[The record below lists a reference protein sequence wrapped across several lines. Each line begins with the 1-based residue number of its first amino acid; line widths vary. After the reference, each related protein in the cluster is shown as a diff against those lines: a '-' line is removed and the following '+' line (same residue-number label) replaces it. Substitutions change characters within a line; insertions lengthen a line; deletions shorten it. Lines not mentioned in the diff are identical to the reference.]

1 MQPATARSV
10 EPIVVSDADIV
21 DRAAR
26 GDRVAFEILVGAR
39 LAGAFRLATAI
50 LGNDEDAADATQNV
64 FLAVWRELPRL
75 RDRSRF
81 DAWFRR
87 ILVNECRM
95 RLRQR
100 GRVNE
105 IPLDEDRD
113 RTERWSN
120 ERFARGVERFGALDA
135 IERAFDALDPD
146 DRVLIVLHHL
156 EGRPLGE
163 IAVGLGVPIGTL
175 KWRLHGARQ
184 ALQSAL
190 EAEA

>member
-1 MQPATARSV
+1 MQPATTRSV
-10 EPIVVSDADIV
+10 EPIVVSDAEIV

-26 GDRVAFEILVGAR
+26 GDRVAFESLVGAR
-39 LAGAFRLATAI
+39 LASAFRLATAI

-75 RDRSRF
+75 RDRRRF

-120 ERFARGVERFGALDA
+120 ERFAHGVERFGALDA
-135 IERAFDALDPD
+135 IERAFEALDVD

-163 IAVGLGVPIGTL
+163 IAVALGVPIGTL

-184 ALQSAL
+184 ALQAAL